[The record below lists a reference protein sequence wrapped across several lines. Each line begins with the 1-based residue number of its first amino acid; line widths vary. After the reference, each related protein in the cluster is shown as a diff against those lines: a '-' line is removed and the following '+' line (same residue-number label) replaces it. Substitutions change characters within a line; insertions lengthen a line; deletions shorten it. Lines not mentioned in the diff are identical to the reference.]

1 MINNKI
7 TFKLTAAF
15 ILIALLSTMTL
26 AGVFLTVA
34 YVMQCSILGLPET
47 HHQAEDYLLLG
58 TILSCLIAA
67 FFGILYSKKFTK
79 PLKIMHNAASEM
91 TKGNY
96 GIRTSIRQN
105 DEIGELSNS
114 LDILASEL
122 EYTIDQLFQEKDKLN
137 DVISSMSDG
146 IVTFDKEMR
155 LLNYNETLMTLLG
168 YQNSLSFKE
177 NIIKDLQSRNLL
189 DIFSQVIQNDEVK
202 STVTEQLGKTL
213 AFTVS
218 PIKDTHNQ
226 ISGVVTLVHDISESQ
241 KYEQMRKDFI
251 ANVSHEF
258 RTPLTLIK
266 GSIEAIIDGTV
277 YREEEVKNYN
287 LRILKETRGL
297 ERLVSDLLQLS
308 QLQSG
313 KMNLNLDELDLTTM
327 VEDVIKSMQ
336 IIASPKNIQLSLS
349 ANKILPPIIGDYDRI
364 RQLLI
369 ILIDN
374 AIKHSPNGTQVNI
387 SLYESYLAYIQIND
401 HGQGIPAN
409 EIPLIWD
416 RFYKVD
422 KSADSLQ
429 GGSGLGLAIAKH
441 IVELHHGII
450 KIHSALNIGTTVV
463 VGFAIKS

>member
-15 ILIALLSTMTL
+15 ILIAILSTLTL

-58 TILSCLIAA
+58 TVLSCLIAT
-67 FFGILYSKKFTK
+67 FLGIVYSQRFTK

-91 TKGNY
+91 TQGNY
-96 GIRTSIRQN
+96 GIRTAIRQN

-114 LDILASEL
+114 LDKLASEL

-137 DVISSMSDG
+137 DIISSMSDG
-146 IVTFDKEMR
+146 IVAFDTEMK

-168 YQNSLSFKE
+168 YSNIFSFKE
-177 NIIKDLQSRNLL
+177 NIIQDLQSRKLL
-189 DIFSQVIQNDEVK
+189 DIFSQVIQNEDVS
-202 STVTEQLGKTL
+202 STVAEWFDKTL
-213 AFTVS
+213 ALTIS
-218 PIKDTHNQ
+218 PIKDTRNH
-226 ISGVVTLVHDISESQ
+226 ISGVVALVHDISESH

-266 GSIEAIIDGTV
+266 GSIEAIIDSTV
-277 YREEEVKNYN
+277 YQEDEVKSYN
-287 LRILKETRGL
+287 LRILNETRSL
-297 ERLVSDLLQLS
+297 ERLVSDLLDLS

-313 KMNLNLDELDLTTM
+313 KMSLNLDELDLASM
-327 VEDVIKSMQ
+327 VEDVFKGMQ
-336 IIASPKNIQLSLS
+336 IIALPKDIQLSLS
-349 ANKILPPIIGDYDRI
+349 TKMLPPIMGDYDRI

-374 AIKHSPNGTQVNI
+374 AIKHSPDGTHINVL
-387 SLYESYLAYIQIND
+387 LYASDLVYIQITD
-401 HGQGIPAN
+401 QGKGIPAD
-409 EIPLIWD
+409 EIPFIWD

-422 KSADSLQ
+422 KSADNLP
-429 GGSGLGLAIAKH
+429 GSTGLGLAIAKH

-450 KIHSALNIGTTVV
+450 NIHSQLNIGTTVII
-463 VGFAIKS
+463 GFAIKS